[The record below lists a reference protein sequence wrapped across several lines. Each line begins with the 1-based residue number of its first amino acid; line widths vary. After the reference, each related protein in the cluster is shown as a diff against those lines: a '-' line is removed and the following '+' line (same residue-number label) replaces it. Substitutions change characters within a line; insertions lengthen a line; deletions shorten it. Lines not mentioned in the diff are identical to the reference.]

1 MAATAATVAA
11 ARGGGAWRGAD
22 PVSASERPSR
32 NASFGLSVRVRR
44 KKKLLRPS
52 LEKEIVGAERTRMMM
67 PIMDVNV
74 QHTPPAHIAPRHA
87 LRRQGST
94 LRRGGAPA
102 GGGAERKKRGA
113 NEESWS
119 GGQGLIR
126 GSISRAR
133 MREAAARDKAEW
145 RAQP

>member
-32 NASFGLSVRVRR
+32 NESFGLSVRVRR

-102 GGGAERKKRGA
+102 GGRGREKKERSERRELVGGTRA
-113 NEESWS
+113 DS
-119 GGQGLIR
+119 GKHFAREDERSG
-126 GSISRAR
+126 RAR
-133 MREAAARDKAEW
+133 
-145 RAQP
+145 